1 MSNNDLNSAHLMLAF
16 LGGAAIGA
24 GFAYLT
30 APRSGA
36 ETRQWITDNVA
47 TRREEIAKLPP
58 ALRAAY
64 DASVEAA
71 KAAYKDKLAAVAAAE
86 AASSVEEEG

>member
-1 MSNNDLNSAHLMLAF
+1 MSNNDLNSAHLLLAF

-30 APRSGA
+30 APRTGA
-36 ETRQWITDNVA
+36 DTRQWITDNLA
-47 TRREEIAKLPP
+47 TRRDEISKLPP

-64 DASVEAA
+64 DAATEAA
-71 KAAYKDKLAAVAAAE
+71 KTAYKESLAANQAAVAAVTE
-86 AASSVEEEG
+86 KEG